1 MINLKSKHPGM
12 ILMLECG
19 YRYRFFGEDAYIA
32 GKVLDIMA
40 HKDDDAMFAT
50 ASVPTFNGA
59 NAYIRK
65 LVAAGHKVCPS
76 IFKWVIIKC
85 HCFGVR

>member
-1 MINLKSKHPGM
+1 MKTKHPGM
-12 ILMLECG
+12 VLMLECG

-32 GKVLDIMA
+32 GKVLDIFA

-59 NAYIRK
+59 NAYVKK
-65 LVAAGHKVCPS
+65 LVASGHKVKIEFQSAPLNGIALDQAVS
-76 IFKWVIIKC
+76 K
-85 HCFGVR
+85 